1 MKSQGLQLGSPVLIR
16 AFKMEK
22 TLEVWV
28 FDGSKYKKFDTW
40 DVCRISG
47 RPGPKIRAGDLQVPE
62 GFYDIRPASLN
73 PQSRYRLSMN
83 INYPNAHDRRL
94 GRTGSAIMIHGDC
107 QSAGCYAMSDE
118 SIDEIYTIA
127 EAALRR
133 GQSSIQV
140 QSYPFRMTAW
150 NMYRYARGN
159 RHEAFW
165 TDLKAGYDRFERTRL
180 PPHMTSSTGRYQPAS
195 DNGYTIGSR

>member
-1 MKSQGLQLGSPVLIR
+1 
-16 AFKMEK
+16 
-22 TLEVWV
+22 
-28 FDGSKYKKFDTW
+28 
-40 DVCRISG
+40 
-47 RPGPKIRAGDLQVPE
+47 
-62 GFYDIRPASLN
+62 
-73 PQSRYRLSMN
+73 MN